1 MNGLYGDI
9 RLSLYQKNEMAERND
24 EIDLLELLA
33 RIIFLVKKNTT
44 IIVSAF
50 VLGSI
55 LGLGHYQFVPKVYE
69 SKMILLSDIL
79 TSSYSERITESLDRL
94 ITERNTK
101 ILSERL
107 KMSEQDARQ
116 IVKIEIESVKDDKT
130 KDEKENEIFIVT
142 VKVLDKNIL
151 PTLQA
156 DIINYL
162 RNNEF
167 VKIRVEQRKV
177 YTLAI
182 LKKID
187 EQLSDLEQLKSKI
200 TKGELT
206 QGGKDNLVL
215 FDPTTVHSK
224 IVDLNKERATLKNSL
239 EIINSIQLVEGFTVF
254 EKPVSPR
261 LSFSLAGGASLGLFF
276 VGVVIAFKVI
286 RKMLHFSQ
294 EKLGQH

>member
-116 IVKIEIESVKDDKT
+116 I
-130 KDEKENEIFIVT
+130 ENEIFIVT